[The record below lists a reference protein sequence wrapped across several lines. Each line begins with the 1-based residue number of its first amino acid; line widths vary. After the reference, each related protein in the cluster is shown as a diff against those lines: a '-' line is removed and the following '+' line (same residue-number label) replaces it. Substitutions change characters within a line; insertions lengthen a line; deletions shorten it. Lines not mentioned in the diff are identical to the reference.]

1 MINKL
6 STYLLKP
13 RNGRRG
19 IIFMSIVAFTEA
31 IFFPIPPD
39 PFLGFLCIK
48 KSYRR
53 VLHIVTICLFFSIF
67 GGCVGYVLGEEIIN
81 FAIKSDFGPI
91 VNNLDKIE
99 PLKNDIN
106 EETFLLMLASGFTPL
121 PFKLLDTIT
130 SLGNVISQLYFFE
143 FSKISFI
150 KVPQSFSHIDFPTL
164 EPVCFNIVLA
174 IPPTMITV
182 SYTHLTLPT
191 ILLV

>member
-6 STYLLKP
+6 SAYLFKP

-53 VLHIVTICLFFSIF
+53 VLHLVTICLFFSIF

-121 PFKLLDTIT
+121 PFKIFCIAAGIINANFTYFLLGSI
-130 SLGNVISQLYFFE
+130 LGRFLRFGLVGYLAKIFGEEFEAILKNKKVLYL
-143 FSKISFI
+143 SIGLIVVLIIYFI
-150 KVPQSFSHIDFPTL
+150 YKWT
-164 EPVCFNIVLA
+164 
-174 IPPTMITV
+174 
-182 SYTHLTLPT
+182 
-191 ILLV
+191 